1 MADFSKMSDQELLAM
16 YQQFK
21 GASGGKPGAPPR
33 VEEKTTAYNTGSILN
48 NLEEMNR
55 ALAKDK
61 NVVKPGAAEAFFG
74 NWEKT
79 QGLANAL
86 RSGPRQMYSSS
97 QDDILDSLLY
107 LATGAAYNKEQYA
120 IKKEAYKINYTDKP
134 EQIESKQ
141 RKLRELVKDA
151 KERSGGAWSPQLEAK
166 YISALG
172 LSSQQPQTTQKAA
185 LPANDAVRQTAGFA
199 SYNTAMKQGRI
210 DKSKPFGTR
219 ANPYVAR
226 SEEVANRLPKG
237 SYVYLPNG
245 KLGVVE

>member
-1 MADFSKMSDQELLAM
+1 M
-16 YQQFK
+16 YRQRQS
-21 GASGGKPGAPPR
+21 APTTGKPGAPPR

-55 ALAKDK
+55 ALSKDR

-74 NWEKT
+74 NWEGT

-107 LATGAAYNKEQYA
+107 LATGAAYNKEQYEV
-120 IKKEAYKINYTDKP
+120 KKQAYKINYTDKP

-172 LSSQQPQTTQKAA
+172 LSPQQPPVPQKSA
-185 LPANDAVRQTAGFA
+185 LPANDPVRQTPGFA

-210 DKSKPFGTR
+210 DKSKPFGSR

-245 KLGVVE
+245 QLGVVE